1 MAINVAQIHPDGL
14 LLGTGGAD
22 RNVYIWDIKEAK
34 SVAEFTGHTAPVN
47 NMAFSENG
55 YYMAT
60 TAEDNTVRLWDLRM
74 KKILNFKTFEYDSSY
89 NPHAVAFD
97 YSGTYMAV
105 AGKDVRCVCAGGH
118 WRFCAGLCALA
129 CCSFL
134 PQGTSSLAAV
144 YEEMF
149 AELTGRFPR
158 ACGA

>member
-105 AGKDVRCVCAGGH
+105 AGKDVRCVSVFVARCVCARCVGVSVL
-118 WRFCAGLCALA
+118 AGIGVFAQASVLL
-129 CCSFL
+129 L
-134 PQGTSSLAAV
+134 VVLSSHRA
-144 YEEMF
+144 
-149 AELTGRFPR
+149 PR
-158 ACGA
+158 L